1 MEHKKA
7 KLITGTLLLIL
18 LATSTHA
25 ATMNAKYFES
35 TKTSAIVN
43 EPIELS
49 FIIENLEDIEKEIKI
64 TRDTNYAMGE
74 SITSSIGAEIKKH
87 TETDIR
93 EPYLEYTL
101 TIGPKETKE
110 ITIETIYEI
119 IPSSGTIELPEI
131 QVKDSSGDITIT
143 SSEKKYLEIKCKEDG
158 YCNGKIRENN
168 KNCPSDCPSG
178 EKDTYCDG
186 KKDKKCDPD
195 CLDYLDP
202 DCKEGEGNQNIY
214 SLRPY
219 ASSDKKSVQKSPNIL
234 AKFFS
239 WLSEIF

>member
-1 MEHKKA
+1 MKYKKE
-7 KLITGTLLLIL
+7 KLIPWTLLIIL

-25 ATMNAKYFES
+25 VTIDAKYFES

-49 FIIENLEDIEKEIKI
+49 FIIENLEDLEKEIII
-64 TRDTNYAMGE
+64 TRDINYAMGE
-74 SITSSIGAEIKKH
+74 SITSKEGAEIKKH
-87 TETDIR
+87 METDVW
-93 EPYLEYTL
+93 EPYLEYIL

-110 ITIETIYEI
+110 ITIEAIYEI
-119 IPSSGTIELPEI
+119 IPTSGKIELPEI
-131 QVKDSSGDITIT
+131 QVKDSSGELTIT
-143 SSEKKYLEIKCKEDG
+143 SSEKKYLEIKCKEDN
-158 YCNGKIRENN
+158 YCDLKTRENH
-168 KNCPSDCPSG
+168 KNCPSDCSSG

-195 CLDYLDP
+195 CLDSLDP

-219 ASSDKKSVQKSPNIL
+219 ASSEKSAIQKSPNVL
-234 AKFFS
+234 EKLLS
-239 WLSEIF
+239 WLSKIF